1 MYREPN
7 QKATGPAGQDGYRIV
22 EADSFKT
29 FNRLGYLFV
38 VLAAACWA
46 SGASASKFLFNSG
59 VTPFQLV
66 QLRITTAVVFLF
78 LWLLCRKRSL
88 LRIDRRDL
96 VYFLLLG
103 TFGMAAINI
112 TYLYAISKLNV
123 AAALILEY
131 LAPVLIALYAVLFQR
146 ERLNG
151 RTIAAIAAALAGCYL
166 VVGAYN
172 LNLFQ
177 LNVAGILSGLG
188 AAGAFAWWSIHGE
201 YGMRRYNPWTV
212 LFYALLVAA
221 FEWNLLHPPL
231 EAFMHAYSPATWGWI
246 VFVALVGA
254 ILPFGLYYEGISR
267 IRATRA
273 SITSTLEPIMA
284 GVLSFIFLGEVM
296 APLQILGGGLVI
308 GSIVLLQVQ
317 PEHDA
322 MAPAI
327 FRAKR
332 TQR

>member
-7 QKATGPAGQDGYRIV
+7 QKTTDIVGQDGYRIV

-29 FNRLGYLFV
+29 SNRRGYLFV

-78 LWLLCRKRSL
+78 LWMLCRKRSL
-88 LRIDRRDL
+88 FRVDRRDL

-131 LAPVLIALYAVLFQR
+131 LAPVVIALYTVLFQR

-151 RTIAAIAAALAGCYL
+151 WTVAAIAAALSGCYL

-177 LNVAGILSGLG
+177 LNIAGILSGLG
-188 AAGAFAWWSIHGE
+188 AAGAFAWWSVHGE

-221 FEWNLLHPPL
+221 VEWNLLHPPL

-308 GSIVLLQVQ
+308 SSIVLLQVK

-322 MAPAI
+322 LAPAI

-332 TQR
+332 SQR

>member
-1 MYREPN
+1 MASGAKRYNDGAGGGRYRV
-7 QKATGPAGQDGYRIV
+7 V
-22 EADSFKT
+22 ETESLKK

-38 VLAAACWA
+38 VLAATCWA

-66 QLRITTAVVFLF
+66 QLRITTAAAFLF
-78 LWLLCRKRSL
+78 LWMLCRRRL
-88 LRIDRRDL
+88 WLRIERGDVL
-96 VYFLLLG
+96 YFLLLG
-103 TFGMAAINI
+103 TLGMAAINI

-131 LAPVLIALYAVLFQR
+131 LAPVLIALYTVVFQR
-146 ERLNG
+146 ERLS
-151 RTIAAIAAALAGCYL
+151 RWTIIAIAAAVCGCYL

-172 LNLFQ
+172 LDIFQ
-177 LNVAGILSGLG
+177 LNLAGILSGLG
-188 AAGAFAWWSIHGE
+188 AAGAFAWWSVHGE

-221 FEWNLLHPPL
+221 VEWNLLHPPL
-231 EAFMHAYSPATWGWI
+231 EAFMHAYSFATWGWI

-296 APLQILGGGLVI
+296 APLQILGGALVI
-308 GSIVLLQVQ
+308 GAIVVLQIKQ
-317 PEHDA
+317 EHDVR
-322 MAPAI
+322 APAI
-327 FRAKR
+327 LRA
-332 TQR
+332 QRKQL

>member
-1 MYREPN
+1 
-7 QKATGPAGQDGYRIV
+7 V
-22 EADSFKT
+22 EAESLKKL
-29 FNRLGYLFV
+29 NRRGYLFV
-38 VLAAACWA
+38 VLAATCWA

-66 QLRITTAVVFLF
+66 QLRITTAAVLLF
-78 LWLLCRKRSL
+78 LWMLCRRRSL
-88 LRIDRRDL
+88 LRIDRRDV
-96 VYFLLLG
+96 VYFLVLG
-103 TFGMAAINI
+103 TLGMAAINI

-131 LAPVLIALYAVLFQR
+131 LAPVLIALYTVIFQR
-146 ERLNG
+146 ERLS
-151 RTIAAIAAALAGCYL
+151 RWTVAAIGAAVSGCYL

-177 LNVAGILSGLG
+177 MNLAGILSGLG
-188 AAGAFAWWSIHGE
+188 AAAAFAWWSVHGE
-201 YGMRRYNPWTV
+201 YGMRRYSPWTV

-221 FEWNLLHPPL
+221 VEWNLLHPPL

-246 VFVALVGA
+246 AFVALVGA

-296 APLQILGGGLVI
+296 APVQILGGMLVI
-308 GSIVLLQVQ
+308 GSIVLLQVKQ
-317 PEHDA
+317 EHDVR
-322 MAPAI
+322 APSVL
-327 FRAKR
+327 RA
-332 TQR
+332 QRRKL

>member
-1 MYREPN
+1 ME
-7 QKATGPAGQDGYRIV
+7 
-22 EADSFKT
+22 EAESLRK
-29 FNRLGYLFV
+29 FNRLGYV
-38 VLAAACWA
+38 CVALAAMCWA

-66 QLRITTAVVFLF
+66 QLRITTAAVILF
-78 LWLLCRKRSL
+78 GWMLCRRRAL
-88 LRIDRRDL
+88 LRIAAGDIL
-96 VYFLLLG
+96 YFLLLG
-103 TFGMAAINI
+103 TLGMAAINI

-131 LAPVLIALYAVLFQR
+131 LAPALIALYSVVFQH
-146 ERLNG
+146 ERLSG
-151 RTIAAIAAALAGCYL
+151 WTLAAIAAALLGCYL

-172 LNLFQ
+172 LNILQ
-177 LNVAGILSGLG
+177 MNLAGILSGLG

-201 YGMRRYNPWTV
+201 YGMHRYNPWTV

-221 FEWNLLHPPL
+221 VEWNILHPPF

-246 VFVALVGA
+246 LFVAMVGA

-284 GVLSFIFLGEVM
+284 GILSFVFLGEVM
-296 APLQILGGGLVI
+296 APLQILGGVLVI
-308 GSIVLLQVQ
+308 GSIVLLQVKQ
-317 PEHDA
+317 EHD
-322 MAPAI
+322 
-327 FRAKR
+327 FRAPGLLR
-332 TQR
+332 AQRRRP

>member
-1 MYREPN
+1 MNHR
-7 QKATGPAGQDGYRIV
+7 
-22 EADSFKT
+22 KT
-29 FNRLGYLFV
+29 NRLGYLFV
-38 VLAAACWA
+38 LLAATCWA
-46 SGASASKFLFNSG
+46 SGASASKFLFTSG

-66 QLRITTAVVFLF
+66 QLRITTAVAFLF
-78 LWLLCRKRSL
+78 LWLLWRHRAL
-88 LRIDRRDL
+88 LRIDRRD
-96 VYFLLLG
+96 VPYFLLLG

-131 LAPVLIALYAVLFQR
+131 LAPVIIAIYTAVFQR
-146 ERLNG
+146 ERLSVLTTG
-151 RTIAAIAAALAGCYL
+151 AILAAVAGCYL

-172 LNLFQ
+172 LDLLQ
-177 LNVAGILSGLG
+177 LNIAGILSGLG
-188 AAGAFAWWSIHGE
+188 AACAFAWWSVHGE
-201 YGMRRYNPWTV
+201 YGMHRYNPWTV

-221 FEWNLLHPPL
+221 VEWNILHPPL
-231 EAFMHAYSPATWGWI
+231 EAFLQPYSPATWGWV
-246 VFVALVGA
+246 VFVAVVGA
-254 ILPFGLYYEGISR
+254 ILPFGLYYEGINR

-308 GSIVLLQVQ
+308 GSIVLLQVK